1 MNTDETSAHDVLP
14 PAELE
19 LNLQEAH
26 ARRQRAAELF
36 GEPDWD
42 DDDEDGEE

>member
-1 MNTDETSAHDVLP
+1 MKTDEESPQVSLP
-14 PAELE
+14 SAELE

-36 GEPDWD
+36 ASPAWDERD
-42 DDDEDGEE
+42 DDSEE